1 MEVWNMGENR
11 ELQEL
16 DAVAAERGLILAFRS
31 CDESEDYEPVFLR
44 IENAGVGPV
53 DEVAMVAITD
63 GNGMS
68 LGRYL
73 VPRTKLDAAL
83 AEPPNSFVRDYPS
96 ADRLV

>member
-1 MEVWNMGENR
+1 MGENR
-11 ELQEL
+11 ELQEM
-16 DAVAAERGLILAFRS
+16 DAIAAERGQILAFRA
-31 CDESEDYEPVFLR
+31 CDETDDYEPVFLR

-53 DEVAMVAITD
+53 DEVAMVGITD

-73 VPRTKLDAAL
+73 VPRKKLDAAL